1 MTKAKVSVED
11 FEQIKKDYLLDIE
24 VVVAMDEIPVE
35 LKVNFDQIGIHYVPE
50 SNWTMAEEEA
60 KQV

>member
-1 MTKAKVSVED
+1 
-11 FEQIKKDYLLDIE
+11 
-24 VVVAMDEIPVE
+24 MDEIPVE